1 MSFKDSKIVTI
12 PKADPV
18 SKYGK
23 TFQVANIY
31 LTDSIY
37 PGEESIVPESHTLL
51 STHHQNFQGSHLNLK
66 WNLKEPRNNVIYD
79 TKDIINNSYIS
90 GFDITI
96 YENQDD
102 EQRQNV
108 IGNRTKIFHQTGLTN
123 NYYLYEISG
132 DKSIRNY
139 SVDVEVVDFN
149 NNRSSGI
156 LTTKNPPPR
165 FQITNETLNNGILT
179 IDYRPFLD
187 SEGNDISNNFQN
199 IELYHLSGLTSG
211 TSGTASQ
218 EHQYLNQAVRTVEG
232 DNNSLSIELF
242 PNEINYLMPIAKDQF
257 STGYNDNLY
266 LERYY
271 EPKIEN
277 IVGQSISGGAYYT
290 FSFDRNYGPE
300 TTLVQT
306 CYGLIGEGESSQA
319 VSGYDQPI
327 FLDSG
332 LLDTDAY
339 YGYSQNNQYIFD
351 NTMPMQSGFHTGKLN
366 YEDNNGFII
375 SFGSGA
381 GEHWGE
387 YGPQYSLN
395 SGDFEIKFHYAFYD
409 SENKIF
415 QSATSGRHFD
425 GVYSMPKDNPNSYDI
440 KYRSGDFFNKSIEE
454 AASYLNEIGEM
465 PAVIINPYQLS
476 VIRNMNT
483 PNGWVGLRRN
493 KVGILDGV
501 FSERFLNNEIFLETN
516 FQEEIDRTI
525 TTVNSDNEQES
536 ANISVNDVGDLWCWA
551 NSDGSHIYKYAGSG
565 YAPVRDVDL
574 SLDIKR
580 L

>member
-37 PGEESIVPESHTLL
+37 AREESVLPDSHTLL

-66 WNLKEPRNNVIYD
+66 WNLMEPRNGVIYD

-102 EQRQNV
+102 AQRQNV
-108 IGNRTKIFHQTGLTN
+108 VGNRTKIFQATGLTDN
-123 NYYLYEISG
+123 SYLYEISG

-139 SVDVEVVDFN
+139 SVDVEVIDFN

-156 LTTKNPPPR
+156 LTAKNPPPR

-179 IDYRPFLD
+179 IDYRPFQD
-187 SEGNDISNNFQN
+187 NAGNDISNNFQN
-199 IELYHLSGLTSG
+199 IELYHLTGLTSG
-211 TSGTASQ
+211 TSGTVSQ
-218 EHQYLNQAVRTVEG
+218 ESQYLNQAVRTVEG
-232 DNNSLSIELF
+232 QNSSISIELF
-242 PNEINYLMPIAKDQF
+242 PSEINYLMPIPKDQF

-277 IVGQSISGGAYYT
+277 IEAQSISGGTYYS
-290 FSFDRNYGPE
+290 FSFERNYGPE
-300 TTLVQT
+300 TKLVQT
-306 CYGLIGEGESSQA
+306 CYGLIGEGESSKS
-319 VSGYDQPI
+319 VSGYDEPI

-339 YGYSQNNQYIFD
+339 YGYNQNNKYIFD
-351 NTMPMQSGFHTGKLN
+351 NTMPLQSGFHTGELN
-366 YEDNNGFII
+366 YRDNDYFTTY
-375 SFGSGA
+375 FGSGA
-381 GEHWGE
+381 GEYWGE
-387 YGPQYSLN
+387 GEPLYSLS
-395 SGDFEIKFHYAFYD
+395 SGDFEIQYHYAFYN
-409 SENKIF
+409 SEKKIF
-415 QSATSGRHFD
+415 QCDTTGRYLD
-425 GVYSMPKDNPNSYDI
+425 GIYSMPKDNPNSYDI
-440 KYRSGDFFNKSIEE
+440 KYRSGDFFNKSMEE
-454 AASYLNEIGEM
+454 AASYLNAIGEM
-465 PAVIINPYQLS
+465 PAVIINPYQLKTIQS
-476 VIRNMNT
+476 MET

-493 KVGILDGV
+493 KVGILDGI

-516 FQEEIDRTI
+516 FQEEVTRTI
-525 TTVNSDNEQES
+525 TTINADNKQES
-536 ANISVNDVGDLWCWA
+536 ANISVNDVGNLWCWT

-565 YAPVRDVDL
+565 YAPVGNIDFI
-574 SLDIKR
+574 LDIKR